1 MNNRIKEIRSYFK
14 LSRSA
19 FGERIGVS
27 GDVINN
33 LERGRVDIKEHM
45 LKLISAEF
53 GVNEDW
59 LRNGFGDMF
68 TETQED
74 YLNGLS
80 QRYHLD
86 DLAKSILEGYLSLK
100 PEHRDVIKNYILSV
114 AEKYQKLQE
123 TRSEIDQEEEAYRK
137 ELEAEAKGAAGLSQS
152 EKFEDGKKVI

>member
-86 DLAKSILEGYLSLK
+86 DLTKSVLEGYLNLR
-100 PEHRDVIKNYILSV
+100 PEHREVVKEYIFSM
-114 AEKYQKLQE
+114 AEKYKKLQDVK
-123 TRSEIDQEEEAYRK
+123 SEIDQEVEAYRK
-137 ELEAEAKGAAGLSQS
+137 ELEAEAKGAAGWS
-152 EKFEDGKKVI
+152 